1 MRTESRIATVAAAGS
16 ASSRGSGLMVAR
28 APPLP
33 RVREATCEGGGAAS
47 ALAERREVLLRLDMD
62 DVDVEVAL
70 CNK

>member
-1 MRTESRIATVAAAGS
+1 
-16 ASSRGSGLMVAR
+16 MVAR

-33 RVREATCEGGGAAS
+33 RVREATGAGAVAAS
-47 ALAERREVLLRLDMD
+47 VLAERREVLLRLDMN